1 MKHDIAAGDTGNAV
15 ILQVNFKLAEEVQL
29 FPIQFVV
36 GFKDSF
42 YNEWLD
48 GFTVP
53 VASALAGAP

>member
-1 MKHDIAAGDTGNAV
+1 MKHDIGAGDTGNAV
-15 ILQVNFKLAEEVQL
+15 ILQVNFKLAPEVQL

-36 GFKDSF
+36 GFKDAF

-53 VASALAGAP
+53 VTAPPAGDP